1 MKRYLYVFAG
11 LALAAGLVSC
21 EKDEYGTE
29 AGNDS
34 VPNVV
39 LKAFSAELPND
50 PDCDAAVRFVA
61 NNATTDIYYLAELK
75 SEKDGR
81 NLSDEAY
88 AEYIIANGTKLTL
101 EENPFDGSL
110 VADEV
115 VKSLYYENVITA
127 VAVGNGK
134 RTLASTTF
142 TGLQWNTLCT
152 GTYSF
157 NRPYAYGLVDSQ
169 KKEGVILQQ
178 QDGDKSQYRLKN
190 LYGVGNHLLF
200 FTIDQSAEDEEGLT
214 YQFARIPAQN
224 TGLTFRSYGGV
235 SIRDVGYWQGD
246 GGYITDYGYESG
258 IYEDYSCFLLGQ
270 YYLSALSSGNSLGFK
285 YEYFVPDN

>member
-39 LKAFSAELPND
+39 LKAFPAELPND

-88 AEYIIANGTKLTL
+88 AEYVIANGTKLTV

-134 RTLASTTF
+134 RALASTTF

-152 GTYSF
+152 GTYYF
-157 NRPYAYGLVDSQ
+157 KTPYTYGIVDSQ
-169 KKEGVILQQ
+169 AKEGVVLQQ
-178 QDGDKSQYRLKN
+178 QDEDKSQYRLRD
-190 LYGVGNHLLF
+190 LYGSGNHLLF
-200 FTIDQSAEDEEGLT
+200 FTIDQSATNDDGT
-214 YQFARIPAQN
+214 YQFARIPAQS

-235 SIRDVGYWQGD
+235 SIRDIGYWLGND
-246 GGYITDYGYESG
+246 AYITQGGYESG
-258 IYEDYSCFLLGQ
+258 IYEDYNCFFCGQ
-270 YYLSALSSGNSLGFK
+270 YYISVGYLAA
-285 YEYFVPDN
+285 YQWEYFVPDN